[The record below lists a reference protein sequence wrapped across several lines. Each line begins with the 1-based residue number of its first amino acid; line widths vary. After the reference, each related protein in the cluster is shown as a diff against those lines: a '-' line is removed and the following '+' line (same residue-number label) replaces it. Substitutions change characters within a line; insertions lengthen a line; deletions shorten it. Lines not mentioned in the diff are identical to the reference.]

1 MKYKAATFLIVDD
14 DKVSVFALQRMMK
27 RLKLVNPVVTA
38 SDGLEALRIL
48 RGDGERSPLETPYIV
63 ILDLNMPR
71 MDGHQFMSELRSDP
85 VLRKTVVFVSSTSN
99 ATADIDA
106 AYSQNVAG
114 YLVKDGTAEG
124 FRSAL
129 KLIDEYAE
137 LVVLPATDPEQ
148 T

>member
-1 MKYKAATFLIVDD
+1 MEYQAATFLIVDD

-38 SDGLEALRIL
+38 SDGIEALKIL
-48 RGDGERSPLETPYIV
+48 RGSETNRPLSGPYIV

-71 MDGHQFMSELRSDP
+71 MNGHEFMVELRKDAR
-85 VLRKTVVFVSSTSN
+85 LRKTVVFVSSSSN

-124 FRSAL
+124 FRSSL
-129 KLIDEYAE
+129 KMIDDYAE
-137 LVVLPATDPEQ
+137 LVVLPVADDA
-148 T
+148 

>member
-71 MDGHQFMSELRSDP
+71 MDGFEFLEAAQKLVALP
-85 VLRKTVVFVSSTSN
+85 VLPPVLVMLATPLGPFHSDQARKFDV
-99 ATADIDA
+99 IK
-106 AYSQNVAG
+106 G
-114 YLVKDGTAEG
+114 YLDKPLSADDLTSAI
-124 FRSAL
+124 RSL
-129 KLIDEYAE
+129 
-137 LVVLPATDPEQ
+137 
-148 T
+148 

>member
-1 MKYKAATFLIVDD
+1 MEYQAATFLIVDD
-14 DKVSVFALQRMMK
+14 DQVSVFALQRMMK

-38 SDGLEALRIL
+38 ADGIEALKIL
-48 RGDGERSPLETPYIV
+48 RGSDSNRPLEGPYIV

-71 MDGHQFMSELRSDP
+71 MNGHEFMAELRGDP
-85 VLRKTVVFVSSTSN
+85 RLRKSVVFVSSSSN

-124 FRSAL
+124 FRSSL
-129 KLIDEYAE
+129 KMIDDYAE
-137 LVVLPATDPEQ
+137 LVVLPIAKPD
-148 T
+148 

>member
-1 MKYKAATFLIVDD
+1 MEYQAATFLIVDD
-14 DKVSVFALQRMMK
+14 DNVSVFALRRMMK

-48 RGDGERSPLETPYIV
+48 RGTETQRPLSGPYIV

-71 MDGHQFMSELRSDP
+71 MNGHEFMAELRSDAR
-85 VLRKTVVFVSSTSN
+85 LRKTVVFVSSSSN

-106 AYSQNVAG
+106 AYTQNVAG

-124 FRSAL
+124 FRNSL
-129 KLIDEYAE
+129 KMIDDYAE
-137 LVVLPATDPEQ
+137 LVVLPVAGTD
-148 T
+148 